1 MIISVVIEGY
11 VAIGVNQKAQRSG
24 VDSEVS
30 AGFNEIIRRL
40 DFFGSFFY
48 QWTAQHI
55 MNTRANNK
63 EGE

>member
-48 QWTAQHI
+48 Q
-55 MNTRANNK
+55 
-63 EGE
+63 